1 LVTLFG
7 LGIII
12 RRRHTQPEAFMN
24 LKLIVAI
31 LVIAAV
37 PVCARAQKPSAV
49 TKADAQKVINI
60 ISGDKAKTRIYC
72 DIAKL
77 GAQIE
82 QADQNDAKKTD
93 ELYQRMDEL
102 GTKLGPE
109 YVSLMDGLEEIDP
122 NSPDGQEIN
131 SMLETLDKLCAG

>member
-1 LVTLFG
+1 MP
-7 LGIII
+7 
-12 RRRHTQPEAFMN
+12 RQPASEQPLMN
-24 LKLIVAI
+24 PKLIVAI
-31 LVIAAV
+31 LMITAV
-37 PVCARAQKPSAV
+37 PVCAQAQKPSIV

-60 ISGDKAKTRIYC
+60 ISGDKAKVRIYC

-77 GAQIE
+77 DAQIE

-131 SMLETLDKLCAG
+131 SMLETLDQLCAG

>member
-1 LVTLFG
+1 
-7 LGIII
+7 
-12 RRRHTQPEAFMN
+12 MN
-24 LKLIVAI
+24 PKLIVAI

-37 PVCARAQKPSAV
+37 PVCALAQKPSTV

-60 ISGDKAKTRIYC
+60 ISGDKDKNRIYC

-82 QADQNDAKKTD
+82 QAKDTKNID
-93 ELYQRMDEL
+93 ELYRRMDEF

-109 YVSLMDGLEEIDP
+109 YVTLMDGLQEMDP

-131 SMLETLDKLCAG
+131 SMLETLDKLCAR

>member
-1 LVTLFG
+1 
-7 LGIII
+7 
-12 RRRHTQPEAFMN
+12 MN
-24 LKLIVAI
+24 LKSIVAI

-37 PVCARAQKPSAV
+37 PVCALAQKPSTV

-60 ISGDKAKTRIYC
+60 ISGDKDKNRIYC

-82 QADQNDAKKTD
+82 QADHDTKKTD
-93 ELYQRMDEL
+93 ELYRRMDEL
-102 GTKLGPE
+102 GTQLGPE
-109 YVSLMDGLEEIDP
+109 YVTLMDGLQEIDP

-131 SMLETLDKLCAG
+131 SMLGTLDKLCAG